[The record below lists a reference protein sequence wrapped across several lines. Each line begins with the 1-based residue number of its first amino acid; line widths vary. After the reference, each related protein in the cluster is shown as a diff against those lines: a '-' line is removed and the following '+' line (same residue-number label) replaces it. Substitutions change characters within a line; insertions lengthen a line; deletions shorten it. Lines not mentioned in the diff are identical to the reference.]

1 MEWTDAL
8 TLARKE
14 LGNIYS
20 IEWNR
25 WRDGGKLV
33 DNQFGGF
40 SDVAEVSRAHK
51 LMKYKFTL

>member
-8 TLARKE
+8 NLARTE

-20 IEWNR
+20 IEWSR

-33 DNQFGGF
+33 DNQCGGF

-51 LMKYKFTL
+51 PMKYKFTL